1 MPFPYEL
8 YPKAKETHCLNL
20 PEISVSRPPF
30 PGSIRTVDGCFWGER
45 NNNSYVSTH
54 KTDRVCTADGK
65 CYNYNDVFVDEVDP
79 GYSNTCG
86 QTCYVACSCNTSNG
100 WYSSCQGSDCF
111 SVTDTRYAGQP
122 NAASASRSLSDVAS
136 ISASGANSGISAS
149 AAAKSGLKTASAA
162 GNYTA
167 TAASAGLKTASAAVA
182 TAGATS
188 GISTMAAAA
197 TTCYKMKTCSEGGY
211 YASIPADMECTPFTY
226 NDKTCYKDCKKIEYF
241 TIDGKICDA
250 DSSQCHS
257 GSITTDQVDNNTMAV
272 FNPTLPYRIKKGET
286 LSNLEAMIPNGIKW
300 EFSHWELQSGSGS
313 FGSTTSALTT
323 FTPNSD
329 VYIIAY
335 VKEAPDCPN
344 GYYSERPIL
353 DTTQKQYMEIH
364 EENGCYTA
372 RCKDDYPNYL
382 PYLPYYN
389 NEKPLASYG
398 NTSCYKQH
406 TALYLT
412 YCGASVED
420 TPTYG
425 GYRIYFSLSADVY
438 SNTGKGLP
446 DDITFNISG
455 LSSARACM
463 NEEDISSFETTAFS
477 HKGCIAGCFE
487 AGEIYVP
494 WYDMSACS
502 NKYYKIIN
510 LNVDYTSVSGIDIV
524 TDDSCRLYFGGV

>member
-30 PGSIRTVDGCFWGER
+30 PGSIRTVDGCLWGWR
-45 NNNSYVSTH
+45 DNNSYADTTITANDGTSYKYGTVFTE
-54 KTDRVCTADGK
+54 KTTKGEGIACSSYAN
-65 CYNYNDVFVDEVDP
+65 CYI
-79 GYSNTCG
+79 G
-86 QTCYVACSCNTSNG
+86 CSCNTSNG
-100 WYSSCQGSDCF
+100 WYSTCQGSDCK
-111 SVTDTRYAGQP
+111 SATDNHYTGVNSLSAGK
-122 NAASASRSLSDVAS
+122 SISDVAS

-149 AAAKSGLKTASAA
+149 AAAAKSGLKTASAA

-167 TAASAGLKTASAAVA
+167 TAASAAVA

-188 GISTMAAAA
+188 GISTLASGA

-286 LSNLEAMIPNGIKW
+286 LSDLEAMIPNGIKW

-313 FGSTTSALTT
+313 FGSTTSSLTT

-335 VKEAPDCPN
+335 VKDAYNCSNAASD
-344 GYYSERPIL
+344 L
-353 DTTQKQYMEIH
+353 Q
-364 EENGCYTA
+364 A
-372 RCKDDYPNYL
+372 RINK
-382 PYLPYYN
+382 
-389 NEKPLASYG
+389 
-398 NTSCYKQH
+398 
-406 TALYLT
+406 
-412 YCGASVED
+412 
-420 TPTYG
+420 
-425 GYRIYFSLSADVY
+425 
-438 SNTGKGLP
+438 
-446 DDITFNISG
+446 FNSMIKY
-455 LSSARACM
+455 
-463 NEEDISSFETTAFS
+463 AF
-477 HKGCIAGCFE
+477 CDAGCSIPKE
-487 AGEIYVP
+487 HTCNCGSDRERLLKDVDTHNSRCP
-494 WYDMSACS
+494 D
-502 NKYYKIIN
+502 NKVGNPGLCPQGGLCKP
-510 LNVDYTSVSGIDIV
+510 
-524 TDDSCRLYFGGV
+524 GGVGACYSCLK